1 MLELWAGR
9 SFGRI
14 SIYTLKDSTLVETQ
28 ELTHVSGE
36 TASKNLFAT
45 YLTGADNS
53 VLSYTHPGCI
63 VYQWDLETKQIVNK
77 LDMSKLVPCS
87 ESLKSISI
95 EENLTTE
102 KCQVTALETCMSQLY
117 IGTTWGC
124 IVVAECNS
132 LRPITV
138 FRPFEG
144 KVSQVGEIFHYFNFK
159 FMLKYSIADL

>member
-1 MLELWAGR
+1 MIVKKKELE
-9 SFGRI
+9 
-14 SIYTLKDSTLVETQ
+14 
-28 ELTHVSGE
+28 HVSDE
-36 TASKNLFAT
+36 TLSKNLFAT
-45 YLTGADNS
+45 YLTSAENS
-53 VLSYTHPGCI
+53 ILSYTYPGCI
-63 VYQWDLETKQIVNK
+63 VYQWDIETRQIVNK

-102 KCQVTALETCMSQLY
+102 KCQVTALEACKNQLY

-144 KVSQVGEIFHYFNFK
+144 KVSQVNNNNKNLLAARSYINLIFFF
-159 FMLKYSIADL
+159 FFF